1 MSLGV
6 LDDAD
11 KMLFKNMIT
20 ELLTEKSTLELKIQ
34 KLEKTIRE
42 FTKAENLMINKT
54 EEFYAEKE
62 KYKKKYLRL
71 QKRIEELENNAVP

>member
-54 EEFYAEKE
+54 EKFYAEKE